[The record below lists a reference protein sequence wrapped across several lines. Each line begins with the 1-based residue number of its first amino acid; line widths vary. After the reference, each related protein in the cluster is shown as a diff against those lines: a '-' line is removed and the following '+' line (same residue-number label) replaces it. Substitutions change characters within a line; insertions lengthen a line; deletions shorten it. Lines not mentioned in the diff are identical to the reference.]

1 MKFKTLAVLGTAT
14 IALSGCA
21 TVIKGTSQSIVITTP
36 PVSGAYCILSSA
48 EGNWPVTTPSAVTVD
63 KSKEDI
69 LVKCT
74 KAGFQDASASIP
86 SDFQG
91 WTLGNLVLGGIIG
104 VGVDAATGAM
114 NEYPRAFAIPMTPLS
129 GPAAS
134 MPPYP
139 SPSAVASAAGVYGH
153 DLGISGSTVTP
164 YSSVAIN
171 MPDPHGAFIS
181 TVKADGPAF
190 RAGLQTGDVVQTFN
204 GLRVDTYDDLTK
216 IVSTTANGAT
226 VQLGVLRKGHRLDVS
241 VQL

>member
-1 MKFKTLAVLGTAT
+1 MRYGTLAALGVAA
-14 IALSGCA
+14 IALAGCA

-48 EGNWPVTTPSAVTVD
+48 EGNWPVTTPNVVTVD

-74 KAGFQDASASIP
+74 KPGYQEASASIP

-91 WTLGNLVLGGIIG
+91 WTLGNLVLGGLIG

-114 NEYPRAFAIPMTPLS
+114 NEYPRAFAIPMTALTGPIPGAGAAMAS
-129 GPAAS
+129 GL
-134 MPPYP
+134 P
-139 SPSAVASAAGVYGH
+139 SDQR
-153 DLGISGSTVTP
+153 DLGITGSTVTP
-164 YSSVAIN
+164 YSSISTN
-171 MPDPHGAFIS
+171 MADPHGAFVNS
-181 TVKADGPAF
+181 VKPDSPAF
-190 RAGLQTGDVVQTFN
+190 RAGLQTGDIVQTFN

-216 IVSTTANGAT
+216 IVSTTATGAV
-226 VQLGVLRKGHRLDVS
+226 VQLGVVRKGHRLDVA

>member
-1 MKFKTLAVLGTAT
+1 MKYRTLAALGAAT

-21 TVIKGTSQSIVITTP
+21 TVIKGTTQSIVITTP

-48 EGNWPVTTPSAVTVD
+48 EGNWPVTTPNVVTVD

-69 LVKCT
+69 LVKCA
-74 KAGFQDASASIP
+74 KAGYQEASASIP

-114 NEYPRAFAIPMTPLS
+114 NEYPRAFAIPMIALA
-129 GPAAS
+129 GPA
-134 MPPYP
+134 PG
-139 SPSAVASAAGVYGH
+139 AAGAGIVSGQPGDQR
-153 DLGISGSTVTP
+153 DLGITGSTVTP
-164 YSSVAIN
+164 FSSISVGL
-171 MPDPHGAFIS
+171 PDPHGAFI
-181 TVKADGPAF
+181 TTIKPDGPAF
-190 RAGLQTGDVVQTFN
+190 RAGLQTGDIVQTFN

-216 IVSTTANGAT
+216 IVSTTATGAV
-226 VQLGVLRKGHRLDVS
+226 VQLGVIRKGHRLDVA